1 MYKYTI
7 DEMVWF
13 THLITINAENL
24 TQQGTASVYGSITR
38 LTARTSFIAF
48 HKHSLTRMS
57 SYDIDR

>member
-1 MYKYTI
+1 M
-7 DEMVWF
+7 EF
-13 THLITINAENL
+13 THLITINAANL

-38 LTARTSFIAF
+38 QTACSSFIAF

>member
-1 MYKYTI
+1 MYNYTI

-13 THLITINAENL
+13 THLTTINAAYI
-24 TQQGTASVYGSITR
+24 TQRGMASVYDLITR
-38 LTARTSFIAF
+38 QTARTSFIAF